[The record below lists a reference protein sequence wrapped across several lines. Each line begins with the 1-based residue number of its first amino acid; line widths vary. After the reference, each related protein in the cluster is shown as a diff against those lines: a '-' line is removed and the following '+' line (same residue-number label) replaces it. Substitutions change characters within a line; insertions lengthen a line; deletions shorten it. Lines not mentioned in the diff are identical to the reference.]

1 MTEKDTLVLT
11 KNEMEIMR
19 LLWTQ
24 GRPLSRSEI
33 VDLSPERS
41 WKASSIHILLNQLLE
56 KEAIMVDGFVK
67 TGRNYGRTYS
77 AAISPEEYQIIQI
90 KQNTA
95 FLQSKSV
102 AISNI
107 VSELIKDDA
116 LDEETLDKLEAI
128 LRERRHNMKK

>member
-1 MTEKDTLVLT
+1 MEKDTLVLT

-67 TGRNYGRTYS
+67 TGRNYGRTFS

-90 KQNTA
+90 KKNTA

-128 LRERRHNMKK
+128 LRERRHNRKK

>member
-1 MTEKDTLVLT
+1 
-11 KNEMEIMR
+11 
-19 LLWTQ
+19 
-24 GRPLSRSEI
+24 
-33 VDLSPERS
+33 
-41 WKASSIHILLNQLLE
+41 
-56 KEAIMVDGFVK
+56 FVK

>member
-1 MTEKDTLVLT
+1 MEKDTLVLT

-128 LRERRHNMKK
+128 LRERRHNREK

>member
-1 MTEKDTLVLT
+1 MEKDTLVLT

-24 GRPLSRSEI
+24 GRSLSRSEI
-33 VDLSPERS
+33 VDLSTERS

-128 LRERRHNMKK
+128 LRERRHNRGK

>member
-1 MTEKDTLVLT
+1 LTEKDTLVLT

>member
-1 MTEKDTLVLT
+1 
-11 KNEMEIMR
+11 MEIMR

-102 AISNI
+102 AISNLSLI
-107 VSELIKDDA
+107 HISEP
-116 LDEETLDKLEAI
+116 T
-128 LRERRHNMKK
+128 R